1 MPEWSSPPPKS
12 SHEEWIPLLLG
23 LVFFTGGTW
32 FWVENAVVMHEVPS
46 FIFAFAVSFLSAA
59 VMRQSASSKTDYLSL
74 VTPILAV
81 LSTMA
86 AIYFIRM
93 KGIREAYRMRGRPE
107 PDWWIS
113 SEVLRD
119 LLTKGGTGMGQMELV
134 VLLAASLSG
143 VVCASAFVPR
153 GRD

>member
-1 MPEWSSPPPKS
+1 MDEPVSPPSKAPYQ
-12 SHEEWIPLLLG
+12 EWYPLLLG
-23 LVFFTGGTW
+23 LVFFGGGTW
-32 FWVENAVVMHEVPS
+32 FWIENAVVMHEIPS
-46 FIFAFAVSFLSAA
+46 FIFAFSVSFLGAA

-74 VTPILAV
+74 LTPVFAV

-93 KGIREAYRMRGRPE
+93 KGIREAYRLRGRPE

-119 LLTKGGTGMGQMELV
+119 LLTKGSTSMGQMELV
-134 VLLAASLSG
+134 VLLTASLSG
-143 VVCASAFVPR
+143 VICASALVPR
-153 GRD
+153 GRA

>member
-1 MPEWSSPPPKS
+1 MAEQPTPPTKAS
-12 SHEEWIPLLLG
+12 LEEWTPLLLG
-23 LVFFTGGTW
+23 VVFFGGGTW
-32 FWVENAVVMHEVPS
+32 FWIENAVVMHQVPS
-46 FIFAFAVSFLSAA
+46 FIFAFTVSFLGAA

-74 VTPILAV
+74 VTPIFAV

-93 KGIREAYRMRGRPE
+93 KGIRADYRHRGLPE

-134 VLLAASLSG
+134 VLLVASLSG

-153 GRD
+153 GRA